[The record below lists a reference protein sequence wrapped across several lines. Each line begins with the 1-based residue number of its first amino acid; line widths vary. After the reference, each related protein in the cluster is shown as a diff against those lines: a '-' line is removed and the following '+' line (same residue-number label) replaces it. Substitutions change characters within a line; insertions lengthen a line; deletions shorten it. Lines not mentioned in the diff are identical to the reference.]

1 MALIDGKFFEVVL
14 GLLTKEKTGG
24 KPKQGPRLSKANNGF
39 KRANTN
45 YVLSYSASSIDNP
58 AIYTKPLDL
67 WMRER
72 LRYKVLIL
80 VNSLMERSHSSVV
93 KRIMRALPL
102 DILKKNITTVYKRYK
117 AMYKDKYTMDCFKHV
132 RI

>member
-1 MALIDGKFFEVVL
+1 M
-14 GLLTKEKTGG
+14 
-24 KPKQGPRLSKANNGF
+24 
-39 KRANTN
+39 
-45 YVLSYSASSIDNP
+45 LSYSASSIDNP

-132 RI
+132 RFGSLESLLIKKNSLKEIQVKISNQNQKDIMRRY